1 MRFPCFS
8 PICLKFIASFLV
20 VNAAHLASAA
30 PLGYVDFLAD
40 DISGIESLACTE
52 QVIYSPDNK
61 FSYSSSFCDDAINTF
76 SRNVSTG
83 KLTFVSSL
91 IGNKVTGEGL
101 SNVESLVMHPSGKY
115 VFAYG
120 ITGKP
125 SSTQFPYHRTIYVY
139 DRDSTTGLLSFK
151 SELVGSLMGDAWNMR
166 ISSDGHYLYVGSQY
180 GIDVLS
186 VSGNGLLTVS
196 QSLPKLSKLYS
207 NSSVRSMLLSAD
219 EKFVYVGSVSSNT
232 IIWYARDP
240 VSGALSYAG
249 ELQPSGV
256 SSGGNAIDSMGLSH
270 DGKSL
275 YIFLEPDS
283 STNTVLRHYSI
294 ASDGSLA
301 FANEYISTPASA
313 GEEFYCPS
321 ELIVSRNNRLVY
333 FIDGCADNLQVWLR
347 DTVTGGLSYIGAEEE
362 EKTSNNNIP
371 RNAFAQINNLSFS
384 EDGWFLG
391 AAVDRGVTTMDLT
404 ANTLLSAKSPAFVSA
419 NESFSISIELTNNGL
434 ADAHEV
440 DVELTGNGLEFVTAT
455 KASSP
460 LAVCNK
466 TVGSIKCR
474 FPALP
479 NKAIET
485 IDLSLK
491 APAVLASPLLINLTK
506 TQAEINRSPASD
518 SLSITVQPKAAQS
531 SSSSSQASSS
541 SSQVSSS
548 SSSVPASSASSSSS
562 SSAPAPAVNQPSSSG
577 GGSMGAGWLFLLTLF
592 AVMQMTRRPLK
603 NI

>member
-8 PICLKFIASFLV
+8 PICLKFIASFLL
-20 VNAAHLASAA
+20 VNAAHLASAV

-40 DISGIESLACTE
+40 DISGLENLACTE

-61 FSYSSSFCDDAINTF
+61 FSYSSSFCDDAINIF

-91 IGNKVTGEGL
+91 IGNKLTGEGL
-101 SNVESLVMHPSGKY
+101 SNVESLVIHPSGKY

-120 ITGKP
+120 VTGAP
-125 SSTQFPYHRTIYVY
+125 FSAQFPYHRTIYVY

-151 SELVGSLMGDAWNMR
+151 SELVGSLMGSAWNMR

-240 VSGALSYAG
+240 VSGVLSYAG
-249 ELQPSGV
+249 ELLPSGV
-256 SSGGNAIDSMGLSH
+256 SSGGDAIDSMGLSH

-275 YIFLEPDS
+275 YIFLQPDT

-301 FANEYISTPASA
+301 FAHEYISTPASA

-321 ELIVSRNNRLVY
+321 ELLVSRNNRLVY

-347 DTVTGGLSYIGAEEE
+347 DLVTGGLSYIGAEEE
-362 EKTSNNNIP
+362 ETSNNNIP

-384 EDGWFLG
+384 VDGWFLG
-391 AAVDRGVTTMDLT
+391 AAVDKGVTTMDLT
-404 ANTLLSAKSPAFVSA
+404 ANTVLSAKSPAFVSA
-419 NESFSISIELTNNGL
+419 NESFSISIELTNSGL

-440 DVELTGNGLEFVTAT
+440 DVELTGNGLDFVTAT

-466 TVGSIKCR
+466 IVGGIKCR
-474 FPALP
+474 FPTLP
-479 NKAIET
+479 NRAIEM

-491 APAVLASPLLINLTK
+491 APAMLVSPLLINLSK

-541 SSQVSSS
+541 SSSA
-548 SSSVPASSASSSSS
+548 PASSASSSST
-562 SSAPAPAVNQPSSSG
+562 APAPVVNQPSSSG

-592 AVMQMTRRPLK
+592 GVMHITRRP
-603 NI
+603 